1 MVLELSAKNKRAG
14 AYLLLAL
21 LYFETIIPSY
31 ALAAARSPA
40 VYHYAKA
47 ARPANTFINNAP
59 VSVVAPERSAE
70 REKSVRKAGAFI
82 GGPTQPEMQAF
93 ASVNNANM
101 VDLFTGDFSYSIPLL
116 DVGGYPIAIG
126 YNSGISMDQ
135 EASWVGLGWNINP
148 GTITRN
154 MRGLP
159 DDFNGTED
167 TIQKVAS
174 VKENRTV
181 GGSVGLDVELV
192 GFPRPETLGD
202 SVKAGFGVGGTLG
215 IFYNNYRGLG
225 METGVNASV
234 KAGSASMGELS
245 GGLSITNNSQQGAS
259 LHSTLSYSMSGASAQ
274 KYSGFAGNVSIGSTY
289 SSRSG
294 LKALSLSAGVQ
305 QYKIDDKNLQYAA
318 NGGLNRM
325 TPTAT
330 ISFAYPSYLPE
341 ITLPYSSAAT
351 SVTLKTGGE
360 KKVLHPNFSVQG
372 YASIQSIV
380 DADKRMSI
388 PAYGYLNYQHAGA
401 NTSVL
406 LDFNRERDMPYR
418 EKPEIPNIGIPS
430 YTYDVFSM
438 SGEGTGGMFR
448 AYRGDIG
455 YVFDHAMRTKDMSQ
469 SASLDLGAGDLV
481 HGGIDLNYLRA
492 TTTTGPWLE
501 RNPLKD
507 NVSFSSP
514 DKLYEAAYFRN
525 PGEMTINDA
534 AFYENIGGDD
544 VVAVNLEQSGIS
556 SPDIHTTNIF
566 NRYRNQR
573 YVGKQTASPRNFRRG
588 PRDKRTQVISYL
600 TAQEADHAGL
610 SRFIENYKEGVFTIN
625 NCAASFPDSLGDMG
639 SGWIGEYYAGDLERF
654 LFRRSDPQ
662 IAFSYKEL
670 FNVNIPKDANLDRF
684 DHSFSARWRGRL
696 KAPVTGKYTFIT
708 KSDDGV
714 RFYMNDSLLIDHWG
728 GHPPTDDSVS
738 VNLIA
743 EELYN
748 VRLEYKQE
756 KERAVMT
763 LSWRYGGLP
772 VALIPTRNLFYMPEK
787 DTFVSANGGLV
798 REKRINDFRKKTHIS
813 EIDVLN
819 ADGRRYIYGIPV
831 YNLEQKE
838 VTFAVKKTD
847 TSSATGLVSYV
858 PGQDNTVENKNGI
871 DHYFSS
877 ERIPAYAHSFLLTG
891 ILSPDY
897 QDLTGD
903 GISADDPG
911 DAIKFNYTKT
921 ASIRNSYKWRIPVA
935 ANQANYSE
943 GLKTDDRDDK
953 GSYVSGEK
961 ELWYLHTIES
971 KNMIATFKLSTR
983 KDLPAVDENGVRLA
997 DDRTRKL
1004 DEINLYT
1011 KAEFSRSKHPRP
1023 VKTVHFEYSY
1033 ELCQG
1038 ASGNPADTTTGRLT
1052 LKKIWFTYNGNDKG
1066 VRNPYIF
1073 SYHQNNPS
1081 YRSNGSD
1088 RWGTYK
1094 DPLQNPGSTKENVLT
1109 NADYPYALQDSA
1121 MAARNAA
1128 AWTLDSLVLPSG
1140 GRMKIVYESDDY
1152 AYVQNKRA
1160 AQLFNIAGFSAR
1172 APSSLNDL
1180 SPELYGLV
1188 DYLYVAVNVPYAVSS
1203 NEEVYNRYLQD
1214 MDKLYCRLSVQM
1226 PGDKFGK
1233 GNEYVSCYA
1242 TVDPGNFGFFNN
1254 GKTIWLRLKAIDPA
1268 ARMNTARSVYSP
1280 LAQSALQFLRL
1291 NLGSKAYP
1299 GSDMGDDIDVVDAVK
1314 VLVSQADN
1322 LNNMI
1327 LTFDVA
1333 ARTKHWARKVDLSRS
1348 FVRLNN
1354 PYYKKYGGGLRVKKV
1369 LIHDH
1374 WDKMTGQRESL
1385 YGQEYQYTTVKEING
1400 KKELISSGV
1409 AAYEPI
1415 IGGEENPWKVP
1426 VEYNMQVSSLVPV
1439 DRGYTELP
1447 YGEGFFPSASV
1458 GYSRVRVR
1466 TIHGDKRRS
1475 ANGYEETCFYTGYDF
1490 PTLTDITNLGDSKK
1504 KFKPLLSNLLRINAR
1519 HFLGLSQGFKV
1530 ELNDM
1535 TGKVKSQASYGEADP
1550 EKPITY
1556 LEYFYKV
1563 DDTRTLNKHLNN
1575 NVKVM
1580 APNGQVSQSAMIGKD
1595 MELMLDMREQHSTTL
1610 GYSPNINGE
1619 LFKFA
1624 WPPVLLIPM
1633 LLNLMQR
1640 EETIYRSVAAT
1651 KIITRHGIIDSVLA
1665 IDKGSRVTT
1674 KNLLYDA
1681 ETGAVLLTSTQNE
1694 FDDPVYSFSYPA
1706 AWAYDGMG
1714 GAYRNIGLVM
1724 DHLTLKD
1731 GRITAGLK
1739 DSVNFYF
1746 APGDEIMVYSHQKTG
1761 GSGTAPEI
1769 ATFPANT
1776 FMYTVDAN
1784 AAAGGTPD
1792 LYFVDRDGIPFTGND
1807 VALKIV
1813 RSGRRN
1819 ISSSVGGVVCL
1830 KNPLGSDNKFVLDST
1845 KQIISASAVAYRQF
1859 WKVRDKKDQA
1869 QTDVCVT
1876 VPYSEY
1882 VGRNGDCGIRY
1893 YGNVAKSRSF
1903 RKNDCGTGT
1912 GSLVTYKVE
1921 PNRYSSTISQL
1932 VADSLAQADVDSFG
1946 QAYANL
1952 QGTCSYTY
1960 RNSADSVTVL
1970 LHACQ
1975 GDAIPLPYTYTVP
1988 ARTFASTVSQQ
1999 AADAL
2004 ARQRLIDSAQ
2014 VVANREG
2021 RCYYYNDT
2029 TGLLAYPVCE
2039 TGIAPSGVWV
2049 QIPAGIDTSMIS
2061 KAAANAKA
2069 KARYWAYAQ
2078 AKANELGECPPCN
2091 VFYGKKPDAGD
2102 LGVFAIYITD
2112 TRTGQMVF
2120 MKSFSDPTD
2129 ADLSKCTGLPSGTY
2143 SARIAIN
2150 HGTDSLFVTVNGTER
2165 RVLEGDGE
2173 TWLFNLAGAGLTMS
2187 FLFSDQPVKVYSN
2200 AAYTGSYLKTDCPEG
2215 YTGTRVDYT
2224 VAAGIYTS
2232 TKSQL
2237 YVDSL
2242 AKAYA
2247 DAHGP
2252 EHANL
2257 NGSCNPMGTNVS
2269 IRQQE
2274 NSPAPA
2280 AYNVVIRNVSDNSVV
2295 LTLNYLT
2302 LDGNLPLFRTIPF
2315 GSYIVEINAQTPG
2328 MNATVGGVQKM
2339 VSANSPQTWRVELPI
2354 DITVWGL

>member
-1 MVLELSAKNKRAG
+1 MILELSAKNKRTV

-21 LYFETIIPSY
+21 LYFETIIPTY
-31 ALAAARSPA
+31 ALAAASNPV
-40 VYHYAKA
+40 VYHDAKTVRSVSSGIRNVA
-47 ARPANTFINNAP
+47 GAVPAP
-59 VSVVAPERSAE
+59 VTASKQSNTKSAA
-70 REKSVRKAGAFI
+70 KAFI

-126 YNSGISMDQ
+126 YNSGISMEQ

-181 GGSVGLDVELV
+181 GGSIGVDMEILGLPKTGIL
-192 GFPRPETLGD
+192 D
-202 SVKAGFGVGGTLG
+202 SASVSVSVGGTFG
-215 IFYNNYRGLG
+215 VFYNNYRGLG
-225 METGVNASV
+225 IETGVNSAINVGSV
-234 KAGSASMGELS
+234 SMGDYS
-245 GGLSITNNSQQGAS
+245 GGLSISNNSQQGAALRS
-259 LHSTLSYSMSGASAQ
+259 SLSYTMSGAAAQ
-274 KYSGFAGNVSIGSTY
+274 NNGGYAGNVSINSTY
-289 SSRSG
+289 TSRSG
-294 LKALSLSAGVQ
+294 LKELQLSGAVRQYNIADRNLSHAV
-305 QYKIDDKNLQYAA
+305 NS
-318 NGGLNRM
+318 GLNIL
-325 TPTAT
+325 TPSAA

-341 ITLPYSSAAT
+341 ITLPYTNTST

-360 KKVLHPNFSVQG
+360 KKVFHPN
-372 YASIQSIV
+372 ASIQGYGSTQRIA
-380 DADKRMSI
+380 DADKRMAI
-388 PAYGYLNYQHAGA
+388 PAYGYLNYQHAGS

-418 EKPEIPNIGIPS
+418 EKPEVPNIGIPS

-455 YVFDHAMRTKDMSQ
+455 YVFDHAMKTKDTSK
-469 SASLDLGAGDLV
+469 SASLDLGAGDLA
-481 HGGIDLNYLRA
+481 HAGIDLNYVRT
-492 TTTTGPWLE
+492 TTTTGPWRE

-507 NVSFSSP
+507 NVSFTSP

-525 PGEMTINDA
+525 PGEMTINDT
-534 AFYENIGGDD
+534 AFYNNIGGDD
-544 VVAVNLEQSGIS
+544 VVAVNLEQSDIS
-556 SPDIHTTNIF
+556 SPDIHTTNVF

-573 YVGKQTASPRNFRRG
+573 YVGKQTASPLKFRRG

-600 TAQEADHAGL
+600 TAEEADHAGL
-610 SRFIENYKEGVFTIN
+610 SRYIENYQEGVFKIN
-625 NCAASFPDSLGDMG
+625 NCAEGFPDSLGDAG
-639 SGWIGEYYAGDLERF
+639 QGWIGEYYAGDLDRL
-654 LFRRSDPQ
+654 LFKRSDPQ
-662 IAFSYKEL
+662 IAFSYKDL
-670 FNVNIPKDANLDRF
+670 FNKNLPQLDNFNGF
-684 DHSFSARWRGRL
+684 DHSFSARWKGRL
-696 KAPVTGKYTFIT
+696 KAPATGKYTFIT
-708 KSDDGV
+708 TSDDGV
-714 RFYMNDSLLIDHWG
+714 RFYMNDRLLIDHWG
-728 GHPPTDDSVS
+728 GHPPTDDSVT

-743 EELYN
+743 DELYN
-748 VRLEYKQE
+748 IRLEYKQE
-756 KERAVMT
+756 RDRAVMT

-772 VALIPTRNLFYMPEK
+772 AALIPTRNLYYMPEK

-798 REKRINDFRKKTHIS
+798 REKRINDFRKKNHIS

-831 YNLEQKE
+831 YNLHQKE
-838 VTFAVKKTD
+838 VTFAAKKTD

-858 PGQDNTVENKNGI
+858 PGADNTEANSNGI

-903 GISADDPG
+903 GISADDAG

-921 ASIRNSYKWRIPVA
+921 ASVRNSYKWRVPVA

-971 KNMIATFKLSTR
+971 KNMVATFKLSAR

-1011 KAEFSRSKHPRP
+1011 KAEFTRSAHPRP

-1033 ELCQG
+1033 ALCPG
-1038 ASGNPADTTTGRLT
+1038 ASGSAADTTTGRLT

-1081 YRSNGSD
+1081 YKANSSD
-1088 RWGTYK
+1088 RWGNYK

-1109 NADYPYALQDSA
+1109 NADYPYALQDSTI
-1121 MAARNAA
+1121 AAANVA
-1128 AWTLDSLVLPSG
+1128 AWTLDSIVLPSG

-1160 AQLFNIAGFSAR
+1160 AQLFNIAGFSAK

-1180 SPELYGLV
+1180 SAELYGV
-1188 DYLYVAVNVPYAVSS
+1188 IDYLYVAVNVPYAVSS

-1214 MDKLYCRLSVQM
+1214 MDKFYFRLSVQM

-1233 GNEYVSCYA
+1233 GNEYVTCYA
-1242 TVDPGNFGFFNN
+1242 TADPGNFGYLNG
-1254 GKTIWLRLKAIDPA
+1254 GKTIWLRLKAIDPSA
-1268 ARMNTARSVYSP
+1268 KMNTLKSVYSP

-1299 GSDMGDDIDVVDAVK
+1299 GSDIGDDIGVVDAVK
-1314 VLVSQADN
+1314 VLLSQVDN
-1322 LNNMI
+1322 LNNML
-1327 LTFDVA
+1327 LTFDIA
-1333 ARTKHWARKVDLSRS
+1333 ARTKRWARKVDLSRS

-1369 LIHDH
+1369 LIHDD

-1447 YGEGFFPSASV
+1447 YGEGFFPAPSV
-1458 GYSRVRVR
+1458 GYSKVRVR
-1466 TIHGDKRRS
+1466 TIHADKRRS

-1490 PTLTDITNLGDSKK
+1490 PTLTDITSLGDSKK
-1504 KFKPLLSNLLRINAR
+1504 RFKPFLSNLLRINAR

-1550 EKPITY
+1550 DKPVTY
-1556 LEYFYKV
+1556 AEYFYKV
-1563 DDTRTLNKHLNN
+1563 DDPRALNKHLNN
-1575 NVKVM
+1575 TVKVI
-1580 APNGQVSQSAMIGKD
+1580 APNGTISQSAIIGKD

-1610 GYSPNINGE
+1610 GYSPNINGDM
-1619 LFKFA
+1619 FKFEM
-1624 WPPVLLIPM
+1624 PPLMLLPM

-1651 KIITRHGIIDSVLA
+1651 KVITRHGIIDSVLA

-1681 ETGAVLLTSTQNE
+1681 ETGAVLLTSVQNE
-1694 FDDPVYSFSYPA
+1694 FNDPVYSFSYPA

-1714 GAYRNIGLVM
+1714 GAYKNIGVVM
-1724 DHLTLKD
+1724 DHLTIKD
-1731 GRITAGLK
+1731 GRIVAGLSG
-1739 DSVNFYF
+1739 DSKLYF
-1746 APGDEIMVYSHQKTG
+1746 AAGDEIMVYSHQKTG
-1761 GSGTAPEI
+1761 GTSSAPEI
-1769 ATFPANT
+1769 ATFPANA

-1792 LYFVDRDGIPFTGND
+1792 LYFVDKDGVPFTGND

-1830 KNPLGSDNKFVLDST
+1830 KNPIENGNTLVLDSSR
-1845 KQIISASAVAYRQF
+1845 QIISASAVAYKQF
-1859 WKVRDKKDQA
+1859 WKVSDKKKQA
-1869 QTDVCVT
+1869 ETAVCVS
-1876 VPYSEY
+1876 VPYSDY
-1882 VGRNGDCGIRY
+1882 VGSEGDCGIRY
-1893 YGNVAKSRSF
+1893 YGNVAKSKAF

-1921 PNRYSSTISQL
+1921 PNRYSSAISQAI
-1932 VADSLAQADVDSFG
+1932 ADSLAQADVDSFG
-1946 QAYANL
+1946 QTYANV
-1952 QGTCSYTY
+1952 QGSCTYTY
-1960 RNSADSVTVL
+1960 RNVADSVTIL
-1970 LHACQ
+1970 LHSCQ
-1975 GDAIPLPYTYTVP
+1975 GDAIPLPYTYVVP

-1999 AADAL
+1999 AADAQ
-2004 ARQRLIDSAQ
+2004 ARQRLLDSAQ
-2014 VVANREG
+2014 VVADRLG
-2021 RCYYYNDT
+2021 RCYYNSDT
-2029 TGLLAYPVCE
+2029 TGLLAYPVCA

-2049 QIPAGIDTSMIS
+2049 PIPSGVDTSMIS
-2061 KAAANAKA
+2061 KEAATAKA
-2069 KARYWAYAQ
+2069 RARYWAYAQ

-2091 VFYGKKPDAGD
+2091 VFYSKKADAGD
-2102 LGVFAIYITD
+2102 LGVFVIYITD
-2112 TRTGQMVF
+2112 TRTGQIVF
-2120 MKSFSDPTD
+2120 SKEFNDPTD
-2129 ADLSKCTGLPSGTY
+2129 ADLAKCTGLPSGAY
-2143 SARIAIN
+2143 NAMIAF
-2150 HGTDSLFVTVNGTER
+2150 HQGTDSLFVTVNGTER
-2165 RVLEGDGE
+2165 RILAGDSA
-2173 TWLFNLAGAGLTMS
+2173 TWLFNLAGAGITMS

-2200 AAYTGSYLKTDCPEG
+2200 AAYTDAYPKTDCPEG
-2215 YTGTRVDYT
+2215 STGTFVSYT

-2232 TKSQL
+2232 TISQQ

-2247 DAHGP
+2247 DEHGP
-2252 EHANL
+2252 ANANL
-2257 NGSCNPMGTNVS
+2257 NGSCNPTGSNVS

-2280 AYNVVIRNVSDNSVV
+2280 AYNIVIRNTSDNTAV
-2295 LTLNYLT
+2295 LTLSYT
-2302 LDGNLPLFRTIPF
+2302 QLDGFLPLFKTIPL
-2315 GSYIVEINAQTPG
+2315 GNYIVEIAAQTPG
-2328 MNATVGGVQKM
+2328 MNATVGGVQKS
-2339 VSANSPQTWRVELPI
+2339 VSANATQTWTVTTPI